1 MSSFEIKYWK
11 IRKHGSL
18 ENVRR
23 FHQISVRKICF
34 HQFSPIFFRT
44 KRPHPTNN
52 ILPSLPPPLQAHF
65 RPGRRFADLS
75 SPLPRRKRGKRIPRT
90 PWIWE
95 SWRGER
101 LKFISAR
108 MLGGLEFE
116 RFHFGNER
124 FFFFD
129 TFLQENFVRIGGMRG
144 EGIIIISPRRRCI
157 EKSGLD
163 KWSDKIEFVLENMWP
178 FIVQE
183 IAYEESWWNEDRGN
197 GIASNRICVEN
208 IFPSNSCNHPLL
220 NF

>member
-1 MSSFEIKYWK
+1 MSNFEIKYWK

-52 ILPSLPPPLQAHF
+52 ILLSLPSPLQTHF

-90 PWIWE
+90 LWIRE

-124 FFFFD
+124 FFFSFD
-129 TFLQENFVRIGGMRG
+129 TFKKRDNKRISLDLRIGGMRG

-163 KWSDKIEFVLENMWP
+163 KWSDKIEFVLENMTFYRP
-178 FIVQE
+178 
-183 IAYEESWWNEDRGN
+183 R
-197 GIASNRICVEN
+197 NRIWG
-208 IFPSNSCNHPLL
+208 ILMKRRSWKWNSV
-220 NF
+220 

>member
-52 ILPSLPPPLQAHF
+52 ILLSLPSPLQTHF

-90 PWIWE
+90 PWIRE

-124 FFFFD
+124 FFFSFD
-129 TFLQENFVRIGGMRG
+129 TFKKRDNKRISLDLRIGGMRG
-144 EGIIIISPRRRCI
+144 EGIIIISPRRCI

-163 KWSDKIEFVLENMWP
+163 KWSDKIEFVLENMTFYRP
-178 FIVQE
+178 
-183 IAYEESWWNEDRGN
+183 R
-197 GIASNRICVEN
+197 NRIWG
-208 IFPSNSCNHPLL
+208 ISMKRRSWKWNSV
-220 NF
+220 